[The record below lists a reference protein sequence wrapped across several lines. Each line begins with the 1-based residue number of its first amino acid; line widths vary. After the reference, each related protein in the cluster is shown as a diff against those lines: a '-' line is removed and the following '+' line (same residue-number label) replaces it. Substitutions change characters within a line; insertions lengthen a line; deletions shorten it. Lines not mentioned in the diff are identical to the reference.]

1 MRCPALVV
9 RAGKGMLKQPEADR
23 MAGRHGAT
31 RIAVIPDAG
40 HDVHLDDPA
49 AVYGEMVA
57 FLAEAT
63 AAESEAAAKEAG
75 AGA

>member
-1 MRCPALVV
+1 
-9 RAGKGMLKQPEADR
+9 MLKQPEADR
-23 MAGRHGAT
+23 MAGRHGAM

-49 AVYGEMVA
+49 AVYGEMAAFLAA

-63 AAESEAAAKEAG
+63 AAESEADCAEEAG

>member
-1 MRCPALVV
+1 MLVV
-9 RAGKGMLKQPEADR
+9 RAGKGLLKQPEADR
-23 MAGRHGAT
+23 MAGRHGAV

-49 AVYGEMVA
+49 AVYGEMAA

-63 AAESEAAAKEAG
+63 AESEAAAEEDG

>member
-1 MRCPALVV
+1 MLVV
-9 RAGKGMLKQPEADR
+9 RAGRGMLKQLEADR
-23 MAGRHGAT
+23 MAGRNGAT

-49 AVYGEMVA
+49 AVYGEMAA

-63 AAESEAAAKEAG
+63 AAEPEAAG